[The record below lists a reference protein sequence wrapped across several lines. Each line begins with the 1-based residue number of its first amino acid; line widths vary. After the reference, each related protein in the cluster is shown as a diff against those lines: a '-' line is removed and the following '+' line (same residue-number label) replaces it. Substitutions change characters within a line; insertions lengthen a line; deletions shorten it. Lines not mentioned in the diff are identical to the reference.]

1 MSNHPLHQE
10 GTLVDTYVT
19 QCWQGTHTCPE
30 SSRLPDFCFFS
41 RHHRETAPGELEGT
55 RQVWRPCLLQ
65 VGQWLRT
72 AVSHLLKAQDRKTLS
87 KWSIK
92 CSRQGTEFYSEFPEH
107 NWLEQ
112 HKACRSPA
120 SASITSGLTGFCRG
134 TVSSHVHLAYLKTQ
148 LKPGLMWHCS
158 SHPASSRPSV
168 CFHRPHH
175 HPHKKIKQKKHFK
188 PKETNV
194 YLWGLNMVPVTSAL
208 GSGMLP

>member
-1 MSNHPLHQE
+1 MLTGN
-10 GTLVDTYVT
+10 
-19 QCWQGTHTCPE
+19 THLPRVIKT
-30 SSRLPDFCFFS
+30 SRFLLFLQTPQ
-41 RHHRETAPGELEGT
+41 RNGT
-55 RQVWRPCLLQ
+55 RRARGDSAGMATLSTSS
-65 VGQWLRT
+65 G
-72 AVSHLLKAQDRKTLS
+72 AVTEDRSKPSIKSTRQTLS

-120 SASITSGLTGFCRG
+120 CASITSGLTGFCRG
-134 TVSSHVHLAYLKTQ
+134 TGSSHVHLAYLKTQ